1 MNHHSGY
8 CTHLRWQLP
17 YVPFFILFNLC
28 IFFVYGVMDSECE
41 FMFAA
46 LAGKGVSKTSN
57 IKVVLNGG
65 QKLSFV
71 RSDGSFALY
80 PSATHIYNSS
90 KTVLKRIIWSI
101 LFTLALLHWV
111 GTGRREIYKRSI
123 PLTFSW
129 CSQGV
134 PAGTHLLEVVAL
146 GYFFSPVMCLSM
158 LLHCLFPLLCIS
170 CRTSAWPQPEF
181 CSNF

>member
-1 MNHHSGY
+1 
-8 CTHLRWQLP
+8 
-17 YVPFFILFNLC
+17 
-28 IFFVYGVMDSECE
+28 MDSECE

-90 KTVLKRIIWSI
+90 KTVLKRII
-101 LFTLALLHWV
+101 
-111 GTGRREIYKRSI
+111 
-123 PLTFSW
+123 
-129 CSQGV
+129 
-134 PAGTHLLEVVAL
+134 
-146 GYFFSPVMCLSM
+146 
-158 LLHCLFPLLCIS
+158 
-170 CRTSAWPQPEF
+170 
-181 CSNF
+181 

>member
-1 MNHHSGY
+1 VDIAHTSDDNFPMS
-8 CTHLRWQLP
+8 L
-17 YVPFFILFNLC
+17 FILFNLC

-80 PSATHIYNSS
+80 PSATHIYSS
-90 KTVLKRIIWSI
+90 SILKRII
-101 LFTLALLHWV
+101 
-111 GTGRREIYKRSI
+111 
-123 PLTFSW
+123 
-129 CSQGV
+129 
-134 PAGTHLLEVVAL
+134 
-146 GYFFSPVMCLSM
+146 
-158 LLHCLFPLLCIS
+158 
-170 CRTSAWPQPEF
+170 
-181 CSNF
+181 

>member
-1 MNHHSGY
+1 
-8 CTHLRWQLP
+8 
-17 YVPFFILFNLC
+17 
-28 IFFVYGVMDSECE
+28 MDSECE

-57 IKVVLNGG
+57 MKVVLNGG

-71 RSDGSFALY
+71 WSDDSFALY
-80 PSATHIYNSS
+80 PSATHLYSTS
-90 KTVLKRIIWSI
+90 TTVLKRKIWSI
-101 LFTLALLHWV
+101 LFTLALLHWA
-111 GTGRREIYKRSI
+111 GTGRREIYTRSI
-123 PLTFSW
+123 PLTSSW

-134 PAGTHLLEVVAL
+134 PAGTRLLEVVAL

-158 LLHCLFPLLCIS
+158 LLHCPFLLWCIS

-181 CSNF
+181 CSNFYQETVTRLLRHIIISSALKSHLFLSVVGFPG

>member
-1 MNHHSGY
+1 MTTSL
-8 CTHLRWQLP
+8 C
-17 YVPFFILFNLC
+17 PFFILFNLC
-28 IFFVYGVMDSECE
+28 IFFVYGVMDFECE

-46 LAGKGVSKTSN
+46 LAGKVVSKTSN

-71 RSDGSFALY
+71 RSDGSFA
-80 PSATHIYNSS
+80 
-90 KTVLKRIIWSI
+90 
-101 LFTLALLHWV
+101 F
-111 GTGRREIYKRSI
+111 
-123 PLTFSW
+123 
-129 CSQGV
+129 QGV

-170 CRTSAWPQPEF
+170 CRTSA
-181 CSNF
+181 